1 MSGKRRLFIA
11 VLLMALPV
19 MLFAQEHG
27 NLKEGK
33 SFIDLLLSVKY
44 IAVFAF
50 AVISIILLWT
60 GKFSD
65 KVRTVI
71 ISSAFLIFGVLPLFA
86 GYLFITPSPV
96 CAVTK
101 PFLFGL
107 KSQFLATLTVVG
119 IMSVVSG
126 KGFCSTACPVGG
138 LQELL
143 YKIPGIKKIRIP
155 FRISNSIRIGLFVLF
170 LIIAVTLK
178 TSSYYFY
185 NLFDLIHWNFDMPV
199 FDLIEFIIFLVLI
212 LAASAVVFKP
222 FCYVFCP
229 MGLLTWV
236 FEHFAFLKVRLNKD
250 KCNNCGACEKKSP
263 CPSVSSIVDGKF
275 IRGDC
280 HLCGVCIN
288 ACKTGALYYGTP
300 KK

>member
-1 MSGKRRLFIA
+1 MSGKRRLFIT
-11 VLLMALPV
+11 VLLLVLPM

-27 NLKEGK
+27 NLKEGR
-33 SFIDLLLSVKY
+33 SFFDLLLSVKY

-50 AVISIILLWT
+50 AVISILLLWT
-60 GKFSD
+60 GKFSGN
-65 KVRTVI
+65 VRTVI

-107 KSQFLATLTVVG
+107 KPQFLATLTVIG

-138 LQELL
+138 LQEVL
-143 YKIPGIKKIRIP
+143 YKIPGIKKFKIP

-170 LIIAVTLK
+170 LVVAVTLK

-185 NLFDLIHWNFDMPV
+185 NLFDLIHWNFDMPI
-199 FDLIEFIIFLVLI
+199 FDLIEFIVFLVLI
-212 LAASAVVFKP
+212 LAASAIVFKP
-222 FCYVFCP
+222 FCYMICP

-236 FEHFAFLKVRLNKD
+236 LEHFAFLKVRLNKE
-250 KCNNCGACEKKSP
+250 KCNNCGVCEKKSP
-263 CPSVSSIVDGKF
+263 CPSVSSIVDGKS
-275 IRGDC
+275 IRGD
-280 HLCGVCIN
+280 VTY
-288 ACKTGALYYGTP
+288 AEFV
-300 KK
+300 

>member
-1 MSGKRRLFIA
+1 MSGKRRLFIT
-11 VLLMALPV
+11 VLLLVLPM

-27 NLKEGK
+27 NLKEGR
-33 SFIDLLLSVKY
+33 SFFDLLLSVKY

-50 AVISIILLWT
+50 AVISILLLWT
-60 GKFSD
+60 GKFSGN
-65 KVRTVI
+65 VRTVI

-107 KSQFLATLTVVG
+107 KPQFLATLTVIG

-138 LQELL
+138 LQEVL
-143 YKIPGIKKIRIP
+143 YKIPGIKKFKIP

-170 LIIAVTLK
+170 LVVAVTLK

-185 NLFDLIHWNFDMPV
+185 NLFDLIHWNFDMPI
-199 FDLIEFIIFLVLI
+199 FDLIEFIVFLVLI
-212 LAASAVVFKP
+212 LAASAIVFKP
-222 FCYVFCP
+222 FCYMICP

-236 FEHFAFLKVRLNKD
+236 LEHFAFLKVRLNKE
-250 KCNNCGACEKKSP
+250 KCNNCGVCEKKSP
-263 CPSVSSIVDGKF
+263 CPSVSSIVDGKS

-288 ACKTGALYYGTP
+288 ACKSGALYYGLP